1 VDFFHILTLL
11 AVTSEASMSE
21 NIEKK
26 KTASAGVI
34 IAIIALL
41 CVAAVAALGFE
52 KLNQLEQTNAK
63 LELALTESQSTV
75 QDLQTKLAKLE
86 EKTQEV
92 VIDHFFRKLGN
103 IVDFSVPNV
112 QEIGNG
118 FFVVKASQEEHLTG
132 IKFNGRIINAQSVRH
147 KNASF
152 KLTVDGKSVDFSINQ
167 ISPGNSTS
175 FSVYVPELKAENARY
190 AKIEY
195 QSSSVEF
202 YTR

>member
-1 VDFFHILTLL
+1 
-11 AVTSEASMSE
+11 MSE
-21 NIEKK
+21 SIEKK
-26 KTASAGVI
+26 KKDNSAGVI
-34 IAIIALL
+34 LAIIALL
-41 CVAAVAALGFE
+41 CIAAVAALGFE
-52 KLNQLEQTNAK
+52 RINQIEQTNAT
-63 LELALTESQSTV
+63 LELALAESQGIV
-75 QDLQTKLAKLE
+75 QDVQTKLAKLE

-92 VIDHFFRKLGN
+92 VIDHLIRKLGN
-103 IVDFSVPNV
+103 IVDFSNPNV
-112 QEIGNG
+112 QEIGEG

-147 KNASF
+147 KNVSF
-152 KLTVDGKSVDFSINQ
+152 KLTVDDKPVDFSINQ

-195 QSSSVEF
+195 QSSRMEF